1 MRLGHGTIAAGIL
14 GMAITLWGAPAWA
27 QLSPADQQRADQLYN
42 EGKAALD
49 AGRVDEAC
57 TKLGQSVAIDRGIG
71 ALLNLARC
79 HELQGKTATAW
90 REYTEASLKAD
101 QAGQTERAA
110 GARELA
116 SKLAA
121 RLPRLTIKV
130 VNAPPGLAL
139 QKDGAALPEGELDT
153 PTPLDP
159 GTHTITA
166 TAPGF
171 EPFSVTV
178 QVRPEPEN
186 KTVTVELRPS
196 GSAAPSPAGGPTA
209 PSTPPPS
216 GPSDQADASKAG
228 VGALTIAGSVVGGV
242 GVVGVVVGAVF
253 GVMTMNGLDDAEND
267 PALCPNK
274 QCTKEGRAAVDD
286 AQNHGII
293 STIGFAV
300 GGAAIATGV
309 VLIVLDLTGAV
320 APNPS
325 ARQGV
330 LPLRVGGAG
339 DAGVSLSWLF

>member
-1 MRLGHGTIAAGIL
+1 MKRALVAGLFGVALAMLGGDAF
-14 GMAITLWGAPAWA
+14 A

-57 TKLGQSVAIDRGIG
+57 TKLGQSLAIDRGTG
-71 ALLNLARC
+71 TLLNLARC

-101 QAGQTERAA
+101 QAGQAERAA

-130 VNAPPGLAL
+130 VNGPPGLVI
-139 QKDGAALPEGELDT
+139 QRDGAAVAAGELET
-153 PTPLDP
+153 AMPLDP

-171 EPFSVTV
+171 EPFSATV
-178 QVRPEPEN
+178 QISPEPEN
-186 KTVTVELRPS
+186 KTVTVEMR
-196 GSAAPSPAGGPTA
+196 PAGG
-209 PSTPPPS
+209 SVVVPPPKDPTVPPATKPTEDS
-216 GPSDQADASKAG
+216 KPGPG
-228 VGALTIAGSVVGGV
+228 TLTIAGSVVGGV
-242 GVVGVVVGAVF
+242 GVVGVAIGAVF
-253 GVMTMNGLDDAEND
+253 GVFTMSGLDDAESD

-274 QCTKEGRAAVDD
+274 QCTPAGREAIDD
-286 AQNHGII
+286 AETNGII

-320 APNPS
+320 APRRG
-325 ARQGV
+325 A
-330 LPLRVGGAG
+330 LPFRVGGAG
-339 DAGVSLSWLF
+339 DAGASFTVSF